1 MVTPQEVLDYWL
13 GDTPQRPEAL
23 KDKNALWFQK
33 SFETDKEIA
42 DRFVPVLG
50 ALAAGLAADWAR
62 QGPKAR
68 LAAIIVL
75 DQFSRNVF
83 RGHHYSFL
91 QDPLA
96 RRLMQ
101 DGLKAGEDRG
111 LSEPERVFFYL
122 PAEHSEAM
130 ADQDLSVDLFETLA
144 RQARP
149 DYRSYCET
157 VLDYAR
163 KHHEVI
169 ERFGR
174 FPHRNEV
181 LQRQS
186 TTEEEAYLAQPGAG
200 F

>member
-23 KDKNALWFQK
+23 KEKNALWFQK

-83 RGHHYSFL
+83 RGHRYSFL

-149 DYRSYCET
+149 DHDHIVLAHHILPVVSPTDT
-157 VLDYAR
+157 VIRAAAR
-163 KHHEVI
+163 RV
-169 ERFGR
+169 GR
-174 FPHRNEV
+174 RTGVATPWHGGVRPCT
-181 LQRQS
+181 RR
-186 TTEEEAYLAQPGAG
+186 
-200 F
+200 